1 MSPKPQHYD
10 FANQLVASQDFFERS
25 TRVLDEAD
33 SGFRPREGMMTVA
46 QQVAHTAQTLDWFI
60 EGAFRPE
67 GYDLDFAKH
76 ARPRGRD
83 LAGRRPPDCSK
94 RRTPTLSRFSAR
106 AAWRISRG
114 HSRPADHGRPAHQRH
129 RMAMVEH
136 TAHHRGALT
145 VLLAAARKSAAH
157 ALRRVKRDRPQAGDG
172 QAKACPTTSRI
183 SLFGGACF
191 SLPFL
196 TERLALAG
204 FVLEFKSPLLLNLRD
219 NG

>member
-76 ARPRGRD
+76 AQALEAVTSLAAARQMLKAAYANAIQVLRSCSAED
-83 LAGRRPPDCSK
+83 LARPLPAG
-94 RRTPTLSRFSAR
+94 PIMGGQP
-106 AAWRISRG
+106 IS
-114 HSRPADHGRPAHQRH
+114 DIVW
-129 RMAMVEH
+129 AMVEH

-145 VLLAAARKSAAH
+145 VY
-157 ALRRVKRDRPQAGDG
+157 
-172 QAKACPTTSRI
+172 SRE
-183 SLFGGACF
+183 LGKVPPMPYGG
-191 SLPFL
+191 
-196 TERLALAG
+196 
-204 FVLEFKSPLLLNLRD
+204 
-219 NG
+219 

>member
-76 ARPRGRD
+76 AQALEAVTSLAAARQMLKAAYANAIQVLRSCSPED
-83 LAGRRPPDCSK
+83 LARPLP
-94 RRTPTLSRFSAR
+94 PGPIMGGQP
-106 AAWRISRG
+106 IS
-114 HSRPADHGRPAHQRH
+114 DIVW
-129 RMAMVEH
+129 AMVEH

-145 VLLAAARKSAAH
+145 VYSRLLGK
-157 ALRRVKRDRPQAGDG
+157 VP
-172 QAKACPTTSRI
+172 PMPY
-183 SLFGGACF
+183 GG
-191 SLPFL
+191 
-196 TERLALAG
+196 
-204 FVLEFKSPLLLNLRD
+204 
-219 NG
+219 